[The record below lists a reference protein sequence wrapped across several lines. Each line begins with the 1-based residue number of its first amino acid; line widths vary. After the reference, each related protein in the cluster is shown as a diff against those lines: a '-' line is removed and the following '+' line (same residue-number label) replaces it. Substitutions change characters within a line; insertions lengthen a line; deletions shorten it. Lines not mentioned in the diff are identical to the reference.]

1 MRVQESSVKK
11 SANAV
16 LKVHDDSVVHLI
28 NTYDVHVHTNIVTLF
43 PVNVSPMQNN
53 RNAKAGRMNA
63 ANCEQFLNVASAAML
78 EAWKLREDY
87 LADRALWFVISLM

>member
-28 NTYDVHVHTNIVTLF
+28 NTYDIHIHVSIVTLF
-43 PVNVSPMQNN
+43 FVNVSPMPNTME
-53 RNAKAGRMNA
+53 AKYMELVPG
-63 ANCEQFLNVASAAML
+63 
-78 EAWKLREDY
+78 
-87 LADRALWFVISLM
+87 LA